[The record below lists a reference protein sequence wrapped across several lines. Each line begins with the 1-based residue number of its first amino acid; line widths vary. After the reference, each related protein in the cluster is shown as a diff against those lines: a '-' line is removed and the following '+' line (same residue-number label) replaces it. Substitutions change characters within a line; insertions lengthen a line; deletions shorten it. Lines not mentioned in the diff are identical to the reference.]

1 MGILS
6 NLKEVDLMNT
16 LVPYMNVLQK
26 ISTYWGAV
34 TVVMLIIFLFM
45 WLKEPRRLINGIK
58 VLHDC

>member
-1 MGILS
+1 
-6 NLKEVDLMNT
+6 MNT